1 MGAGEINRYF
11 RQQTIPGGSR
21 GVMVNPQAAAL
32 PYEATEKLG
41 QTLAN
46 TGEAGM
52 RYAIAE
58 QRAERALKA
67 VKLEQDMK
75 NDIDATAESYAMRSD
90 YQNFDKDIQ
99 GNIEALRKKYVDSVD
114 DEALKKAAEMAFSK
128 HSYDLQKVI
137 RDKKRVL
144 MTEEAGSRFTIDYN
158 NAIKE
163 YNYTTNL
170 DEKELIRNNIA
181 LKGYELEN
189 SHLLHMGTTEKA
201 MQKFTANA
209 AKIGMQDLIVQN
221 AEVAF
226 AALNER
232 DAKGQYTKF
241 LDLEPEDR
249 IAGIKEARSAVLANY
264 YERERQERD
273 LQEATKSDLFNK
285 LDNKAYSRTKLLA
298 EVQAAE
304 MKDPVTGMRRLSP
317 ETAHAMRRTILK
329 GDGDDEG
336 GNSAE
341 FIRLGNRIVNGQ
353 MKNTDEIIQS
363 TGLKSNEKKVL
374 ANMFWT
380 QGRRDDKAQTAEE
393 KVISDTFKNNRKFII
408 DSANKTIDSLFPVA
422 GDKSNKAMNTSLKAN
437 ILIASERYD
446 ADTINDFRQYTDDTI
461 KYAQTEASKTFS
473 SKKKISDAIL
483 GAVKPEL
490 NVKSNAP
497 ATQKTATGGISEQ
510 DARSQLT
517 AKGITGKAQ
526 DDWIAQYKAA
536 GKVK

>member
-1 MGAGEINRYF
+1 MPEINRYF
-11 RQQTIPGGSR
+11 RQQTIPGEGG
-21 GVMVNPQAAAL
+21 GVNVNPQMAGL

-46 TGEAGM
+46 IGEAGM
-52 RYAIAE
+52 KYAIAE

-75 NDIDATAESYAMRSD
+75 NDVDATAESYAMRSD

-99 GNIEALRKKYVDSVD
+99 GNIDALRKKHVDSIED
-114 DEALKKAAEMAFSK
+114 QALKRAAESAFSK

-144 MTEEAGSRFTIDYN
+144 MGEEAQNRFDVNLTN
-158 NAIKE
+158 SLKE
-163 YNYTTNL
+163 YVYASETERPL
-170 DEKELIRNNIA
+170 IKKKIELE
-181 LKGYELEN
+181 GYEMEN
-189 SHLLHMGTTEKA
+189 SHLLKLGSTAKVMQTFDQKA
-201 MQKFTANA
+201 DFLHAKELIQANP
-209 AKIGMQDLIVQN
+209 
-221 AEVAF
+221 EVAF
-226 AALNER
+226 ASLSER
-232 DAKGQYTKF
+232 DAKGQYTR
-241 LDLEPEDR
+241 LTNLSPEDR
-249 IAGIKEARSAVLANY
+249 ISAIKEARSAVLANY

-285 LDNKAYSRTKLLA
+285 LDNKGYSRQKLLA

-304 MKDPVTGMRRLSP
+304 QKDPVTGMRKLSP

-329 GDGDDEG
+329 GDDDEG

-341 FIRLGNRIVNGQ
+341 FIRLGNRIVDGQ

-393 KVISDTFKNNRKFII
+393 KAISLTFKNNRKFII
-408 DSANKTIDSLFPVA
+408 DSANKTIDALFPVA

-490 NVKSNAP
+490 NVKGNAP
-497 ATQKTATGGISEQ
+497 ATQKTTTGGISEQ
-510 DARSQLT
+510 DARAQLT

>member
-1 MGAGEINRYF
+1 MPEINRYF
-11 RQQTIPGGSR
+11 RQQTIPGESG
-21 GVMVNPQAAAL
+21 GVNVNPQMAGL

-75 NDIDATAESYAMRSD
+75 NDVDATAESYAMRSD

-99 GNIEALRKKYVDSVD
+99 GNIDALRKKHVDSIEDPV
-114 DEALKKAAEMAFSK
+114 LKRAAEATFGK
-128 HSYDLQKVI
+128 QSYELQKVI

-144 MTEEAGSRFTIDYN
+144 MTEEATNRYGVKYN
-158 NAIKE
+158 NALKE
-163 YNYTTNL
+163 YAYATDP
-170 DEKELIRNNIA
+170 DEKEFIKNNVA
-181 LKGYELEN
+181 LEGYELEK
-189 SHLLHMGTTEKA
+189 SHLIKLGSTEKL
-201 MQKFTANA
+201 MQTFNGKAANNYA
-209 AKIGMQDLIVQN
+209 QELIAQN
-221 AEVAF
+221 PEVAF
-226 AALNER
+226 AALTER
-232 DAKGQYTKF
+232 DAKGQYAKF
-241 LDLEPEDR
+241 TDLDPEDR
-249 IAGIKEARSAVLANY
+249 IARQKEARSAVVTNH
-264 YERERQERD
+264 YETERKERD

-285 LDNKAYSRTKLLA
+285 LDNKAYSRQKLLA

-304 MKDPVTGMRRLSP
+304 VKDPVTGMRKLSP
-317 ETAHAMRRTILK
+317 ETAHAMRRMILK

-497 ATQKTATGGISEQ
+497 ATQKTTTGGISEQ
-510 DARSQLT
+510 DARAQLT